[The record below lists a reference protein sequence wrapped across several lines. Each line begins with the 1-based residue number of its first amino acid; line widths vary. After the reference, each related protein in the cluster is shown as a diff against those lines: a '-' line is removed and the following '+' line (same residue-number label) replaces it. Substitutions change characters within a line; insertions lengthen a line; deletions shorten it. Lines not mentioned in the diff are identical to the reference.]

1 MDKCSAGPHTTSCIA
16 CAQVVSTAI
25 PSTLEGPSALGPRGG
40 CGSLDTR
47 SRANGVDALHSRF
60 VERLASHGP
69 LAAFGGQYDLD
80 PVRSGNALAQSA
92 AATKAA
98 FDNFLER

>member
-1 MDKCSAGPHTTSCIA
+1 MYY
-16 CAQVVSTAI
+16 
-25 PSTLEGPSALGPRGG
+25 PRGG

-47 SRANGVDALHSRF
+47 SRANGVDAHQSRF
-60 VERLASHGP
+60 VETLASHGP

-80 PVRSGNALAQSA
+80 PIRSGNALAQSA
-92 AATKAA
+92 ADAKSA